1 MALVEPFMVKSDINL
16 AAGESFTLRADTGE
30 SFLVKDIR
38 ILGSSANY
46 ITVSI
51 DRDTVGF
58 FRVDGHTL
66 DSHLYSPRVVNIV
79 GYSALDSIRSKTL
92 LSLMVERGFFKGFP
106 VAEGQKLTITPVP
119 ESARIYRIAVIY
131 EKYDAGDIK
140 KEDVNGSEA
149 KEYVYI
155 VYGRIS
161 EEVKKAGE
169 YVYDV
174 MINPEEFADFPYERE
189 CPAKTEIE
197 ILGITGWEAISIADA
212 SNYTYTKYLKL
223 FKGRKL
229 LFDSE
234 KKGLPLYHWYWSALS
249 GQAGGQGFSVVGQYT
264 PKDYRLPLL
273 FDTPIKFTSGE
284 ELRLILEVGAEGS
297 GNAFSDDFL
306 ELGVILRAKITE

>member
-1 MALVEPFMVKSDINL
+1 MALVEPFMVKSEL
-16 AAGESFTLRADTGE
+16 ELEEGKSFTLKAETGE

-38 ILGSSANY
+38 IVRSTCDY
-46 ITVSI
+46 FVISI

-58 FRVDGHTL
+58 FRANGHTL
-66 DSHLYSPRVVNIV
+66 YSHLYSPRVVSGNTCSGLSSV
-79 GYSALDSIRSKTL
+79 SSKTL
-92 LSLMVERGFFKGFP
+92 LSLMVEKGYFKGFP
-106 VAEGQKLTITPVP
+106 VAEGQKLIISPYP
-119 ESARIYRIAVIY
+119 ESGMIGSAVVIY

-140 KEDVNGSEA
+140 KEDINGSEA
-149 KEYVYI
+149 NEYVYI
-155 VYGRIS
+155 AYGRIS
-161 EEVKKAGE
+161 EEVKSAGE

-174 MINPEEFADFPYERE
+174 IINPEEFADFPFEGE

-197 ILGITGWEAISIADA
+197 LLGITGWEAISVTDA
-212 SNYTYTKYLKL
+212 SNYSYTKYLKL

-234 KKGLPLYHWYWSALS
+234 KKGLPVYHWYWSGLS
-249 GQAGGQGFSVVGQYT
+249 GEVGGQGFSVLGQYT

-273 FDTPIKFTSGE
+273 FDTPVKFTSGE

-297 GNAFSDDFL
+297 GGAFSDEFL

>member
-1 MALVEPFMVKSDINL
+1 MPVVEPFMIKSELDL
-16 AAGESFTLRADTGE
+16 GAGESFTLKADTGE
-30 SFLVKDIR
+30 SLLVKDIR
-38 ILGSSANY
+38 VIRETCDY
-46 ITVSI
+46 FVISI

-58 FRVDGHTL
+58 FRANNHVL
-66 DSHLYSPRVVNIV
+66 RSHLASSRHVS
-79 GYSALDSIRSKTL
+79 GEDFSATLSTPSKTL
-92 LSLMVERGFFKGFP
+92 LSLMVGRGYFKGFP
-106 VAEGQKLTITPVP
+106 VAEGQKLVISPYP
-119 ESARIYRIAVIY
+119 ENKSLGCVSVIY

-140 KEDVNGSEA
+140 KEDINGSEA
-149 KEYVYI
+149 NEYVYI

-174 MINPEEFADFPYERE
+174 MVNPEEFADFPFERE

-197 ILGITGWEAISIADA
+197 VLGITGWEAISVTDE
-212 SNYTYTKYLKL
+212 SNYTHTKYLKL
-223 FKGRKL
+223 FKGRKM

-234 KKGLPLYHWYWSALS
+234 KKGLPIYQWCWSGLS
-249 GQAGGQGFSVVGQYT
+249 GEVGGEGFSVIGQYT
-264 PKDYRLPLL
+264 SKDYRLPLL

-297 GNAFSDDFL
+297 GRAFTDKFL